1 MACDRSDDPCA
12 FVDGVTAMSDKT
24 IPPAFPLL
32 PPVDD
37 TGRSAVGY
45 PFPDPGMTL
54 RDYFAA
60 EAMKEHM
67 RALSNADLGSPRE
80 WNVSISEMAYL
91 TADAMLKA
99 REQ

>member
-1 MACDRSDDPCA
+1 MARYRSDDPCA
-12 FVDGVTAMSDKT
+12 FVDGITAMTMKYGGFAFAR
-24 IPPAFPLL
+24 PACETN
-32 PPVDD
+32 DGQCND
-37 TGRSAVGY
+37 AQT
-45 PFPDPGMTL
+45 GMTL

-80 WNVSISEMAYL
+80 WNVRISEMAYL
-91 TADAMLKA
+91 TADAMLQA